1 MSPPLPPPLFVA
13 PSKSLPQGTGGS
25 QEPETLSLNVVKLH
39 CDSASSCEQV
49 VVVVPGG
56 RESLGST
63 MSEIGFRGSL
73 IPFHLYSLEGCGFA
87 PRRQDKAQL
96 GKRLVPFPDKTTRG
110 QWSTLAGCLW
120 PPHREPGRSAEA
132 SGAGETGLRAL
143 GSETSLWAAWPLL
156 PVGEAQGVSQVI
168 PGGENQNWKL
178 DTPTWKRQRGMK
190 RAAEGSESEPTFNE
204 MFTTCQP

>member
-96 GKRLVPFPDKTTRG
+96 GKRLGPFPDKTTRG

-143 GSETSLWAAWPLL
+143 GSETSLWAAWPLPRMGKLCVGFKSSSCFFFLKQKVDNVNSLISISFWTVTL
-156 PVGEAQGVSQVI
+156 PSLA
-168 PGGENQNWKL
+168 
-178 DTPTWKRQRGMK
+178 
-190 RAAEGSESEPTFNE
+190 
-204 MFTTCQP
+204 